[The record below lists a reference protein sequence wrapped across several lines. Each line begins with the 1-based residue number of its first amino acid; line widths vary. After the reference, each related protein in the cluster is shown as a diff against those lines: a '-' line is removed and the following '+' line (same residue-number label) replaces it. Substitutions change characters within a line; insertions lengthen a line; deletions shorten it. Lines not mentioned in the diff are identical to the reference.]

1 MAHGW
6 HTSRCGLSENVVPGC
21 ARLPAR
27 AGVGG
32 WGVLSGRRSGAAV
45 RRERRWTFT
54 SWWTFQRFYRRSL
67 TGSRAGLPDHASSP
81 FTSGGCDLNP
91 AGYGRLCA
99 WLQLGSISPREPE
112 GTCSRFNASRWSAPR
127 SAGIW
132 CRLDHRRVRR
142 SESMTNLDGQVA
154 VVTVAASGIGLTLID
169 QRSRLDLLGG
179 FGRPGKGLI
188 EIRKVVGGP
197 GFEPGASRS
206 RTVRAAELRQPP
218 TRASEFYPAAD
229 PGVERL
235 VGATVISVGISITV
249 AVASAI
255 TVPSPNRRIA
265 PLA

>member
-1 MAHGW
+1 MLRLLCELSMPGGVHSHRVSEGGDLADSESALLLLVPAAEPVVGSHRAQLDLSARNGEPAHF
-6 HTSRCGLSENVVPGC
+6 TVLYPFLPPE
-21 ARLPAR
+21 RLDG
-27 AGVGG
+27 GVFAVAKAPRNAYVGHR
-32 WGVLSGRRSGAAV
+32 GRPI
-45 RRERRWTFT
+45 RERVA
-54 SWWTFQRFYRRSL
+54 RRPAV
-67 TGSRAGLPDHASSP
+67 GADGASVSP
-81 FTSGGCDLNP
+81 
-91 AGYGRLCA
+91 
-99 WLQLGSISPREPE
+99 LGSDE
-112 GTCSRFNASRWSAPR
+112 ASDAPR
-127 SAGIW
+127 K
-132 CRLDHRRVRR
+132 RR
-142 SESMTNLDGQVA
+142 
-154 VVTVAASGIGLTLID
+154 
-169 QRSRLDLLGG
+169 
-179 FGRPGKGLI
+179 P